1 MEKYPMKQINLKS
14 FLVTAMLSLALSIT
28 PTIWAASPV
37 EVEIVALDHWPIRR
51 ALEQTLEMLKKFGD
65 KVTLQQIDADTKAG
79 KARLKA
85 SGMKGH
91 IPVVIFVDGEFKHS
105 LEGQEVIFEN
115 FPVASDSPMRLDG
128 KWSAGDVKAVIEEIL
143 GAN

>member
-1 MEKYPMKQINLKS
+1 MKQINLKS

-51 ALEQTLEMLKKFGD
+51 ALELTLEMLKKFGD

>member
-1 MEKYPMKQINLKS
+1 MKQINLKS
-14 FLVTAMLSLALSIT
+14 ILVTVMLSLALSIT

-91 IPVVIFVDGEFKHS
+91 IPVVIFVDGEFKHT

>member
-1 MEKYPMKQINLKS
+1 MKQINLKS